1 MAKKAGSTDGNAVLY
16 HYLQHSLQQDDV
28 WLFQMLVA
36 KLVVALGIWFPVDTY
51 RRLPIALP
59 FVVRDPACRRPIDE
73 WSSPNQLGLLRDD
86 NSMIKSLV
94 KGMGID
100 RRSAT
105 STYRNKILGNGF
117 VAAHVWRQT
126 TAGGLLAS
134 RCPETNS
141 FLPNLVWLP
150 SNVAKLTDREGSF
163 AQRYVQAIA
172 DKIYRH
178 AEMGPQLQP
187 FAERAWEL
195 LPEAEG
201 FPDQALPDPDDLNWF
216 DVPESFIPR
225 AVGRIRTVA
234 RALEAV
240 GECRNP
246 IGKVVSSRY
255 TAGVSQIEREVAADL
270 GGRLRS
276 YCEAVESDPEPS
288 DR

>member
-1 MAKKAGSTDGNAVLY
+1 MAKKAGSTDGDAVLY

-36 KLVVALGIWFPVDTY
+36 KLVVALGIWFPVETY

-59 FVVRDPACRRPIDE
+59 FVVRDPTCRRPVDE
-73 WSSPNQLGLLRDD
+73 WSSPDDRGLFRDD
-86 NSMIKSLV
+86 NSMIKALV
-94 KGMGID
+94 RGVRVD
-100 RRSAT
+100 RSSAM
-105 STYRNKILGNGF
+105 SAYRNKVLGKGF

-126 TAGGLLAS
+126 TTEGVLAS

-172 DKIYRH
+172 DKIYRRVDT
-178 AEMGPQLQP
+178 GPLMQP
-187 FAERAWEL
+187 FVERAWGF
-195 LPEAEG
+195 LPEVEG
-201 FPDQALPDPDDLNWF
+201 FPDQALPGPDDLNWF

-234 RALEAV
+234 GALAVV
-240 GECRNP
+240 GEGRDP
-246 IGKVVSSRY
+246 EGKVVSSRY
-255 TAGVSQIEREVAADL
+255 TTGISLLDREVAAGL
-270 GGRLRS
+270 GERLRS
-276 YCEAVESDPEPS
+276 YCDAVESEPGPE